1 MFRRT
6 NQMEVGYSLLG
17 VDKVFRNGSQKL
29 PASNDGPA
37 LLAVVAREKALLNR
51 SLETRLNSLDLLE
64 RKAAEVGI
72 SRFQDAE
79 TRKLKSN
86 ESRAKKRLEWAKK
99 ALDELRAGVCPSAI
113 FDPEA
118 GKPLD
123 PEDHAAP
130 VAEPAP
136 ADAPPPPPPPDTSPP
151 ADSTPAE
158 SDPPSPIPGADLIS
172 EGCPEE
178 MRQILLLLGDAA
190 LRKYGP
196 PTDEPGPPSGLSHRR
211 AESAPDPPSRAAVRA
226 RRTVFCR
233 FSGLKAICR
242 VFRMIRA
249 DRRLTWRPFSG
260 ALGCRRPREDRARNR
275 CDRYDTVYRY
285 HRTSAGA

>member
-1 MFRRT
+1 MARATVQIDLCSEQLLIDQKRVLDKIDLAWESDCTARAIKLGGRLDAQSYNVSQALAATKYGAVYLLNKWSELESAIIT
-6 NQMEVGYSLLG
+6 NGCLDDEQMEVGYSLLG

-86 ESRAKKRLEWAKK
+86 ESRARKRLEWAKK

-136 ADAPPPPPPPDTSPP
+136 AEAPPPSPPPDTSPP

-196 PTDEPGPPSGLSHRR
+196 PTDEPGPPL
-211 AESAPDPPSRAAVRA
+211 A
-226 RRTVFCR
+226 
-233 FSGLKAICR
+233 
-242 VFRMIRA
+242 
-249 DRRLTWRPFSG
+249 
-260 ALGCRRPREDRARNR
+260 
-275 CDRYDTVYRY
+275 
-285 HRTSAGA
+285 